1 MPSVDAR
8 RPRSTTE
15 LPQLANCLAGLIPA
29 PGVVQTRALDP
40 AARIPSAG
48 EPVVRRAQV
57 ARLQPAVAPTHGPTR
72 MTSPTINRSGA
83 TPTVALAR
91 SDELSA
97 PSTHGTSR
105 QRPRR
110 MTMTSTLTR
119 TLPRRSR
126 ANARG
131 PESHP
136 GARRRRVRRP
146 IQLIRGAMWTSSP
159 LRRTRRAPP
168 IG

>member
-57 ARLQPAVAPTHGPTR
+57 ARLQPAVAPAQGPTR

-119 TLPRRSR
+119 TL
-126 ANARG
+126 
-131 PESHP
+131 
-136 GARRRRVRRP
+136 
-146 IQLIRGAMWTSSP
+146 
-159 LRRTRRAPP
+159 
-168 IG
+168 